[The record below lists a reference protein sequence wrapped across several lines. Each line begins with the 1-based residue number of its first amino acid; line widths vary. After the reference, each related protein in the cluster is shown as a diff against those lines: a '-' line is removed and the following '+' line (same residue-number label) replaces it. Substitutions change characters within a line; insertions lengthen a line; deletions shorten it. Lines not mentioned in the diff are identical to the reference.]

1 MSDEAS
7 AMAIKLG
14 LRSAYTHDWKANT
27 YHDNACDLFS
37 TVPSV
42 PAAARKRQKPGKRHA
57 NPVAAAAGVMELVVG
72 KPTHNKSSN
81 LRSSDRA
88 SPQAVT
94 TPPPFAIGGP
104 HLPPSLV
111 PTKERRRPHYQK
123 NQVAPL
129 VSSTQFE
136 KPDGDDSIAEQFPKS
151 NPSSRL
157 DTTHDISGEK
167 SRATRRVDSRQ
178 SNDDEYKPLRPD
190 SDMDNTSRRTSEIDE
205 ASIIWDQPTL
215 LRYVGCYRIH
225 SAASSPSNALRSITP
240 TSKYYENCERASIL
254 PEPIIQKALACKDGI
269 LNLRCDSYSM
279 GDTLLLALSESL
291 GDITSLCKINLKDN
305 RLSDHGISTIV
316 GGLVRSRVRELDLS
330 RNYFNAKGIA
340 HIAPLLT
347 SPSSPLMDLVS
358 VITFH
363 GRKNAIETC
372 SVRLETLDLSW
383 NSIGS
388 VTSSEALRAMCT
400 TLAENNVLTHLDLS
414 HNRLLEKD
422 CQLMSNALR
431 GNSSL
436 RGLHIGGNDVDIDAY
451 GVVFPDAA
459 QNDPASAHIFSR
471 FRGNSASKPAWEKR
485 SNCWICERWTE
496 VRFTWKQHSTKPRE
510 VLLRAEFDY
519 WTPHHTLPSSHDPTT
534 WEIHR
539 MVPPGTMQFF
549 FVVDGVALTTD
560 AHIVQKFQ
568 PRVWGGISN
577 FCRGLDMPAS
587 SQVNMIQV
595 EATDILAHIKCK
607 PRSKTP
613 GPGQTDDWFSKS
625 VFCTYQQDTSQHL
638 SNAFESDWIVSRL
651 PKLSKDPN
659 ELDKAKQ
666 LLAKN
671 FSMLKAVFKHYATS
685 GYDQRESR
693 YCLFIETIAF
703 LAVSKFV
710 KSKRATS
717 VHDAIAMFVQ
727 HHIEP
732 HATWHDSQ
740 AYRTHKSVDA
750 QPSCLYSPQVD
761 LIFKDH
767 LYLLKEV
774 FASFA
779 GTIDTTPPTTNE
791 KAKRLSFAEFTSL
804 CDEVHL
810 TDESLPARDL
820 KIALMRSKETEV
832 LLKQMVLPVVRAR
845 KISIPPLMTRQIRI
859 VATMLQLETD
869 MV

>member
-269 LNLRCDSYSM
+269 LNLRCDM

-568 PRVWGGISN
+568 PRIWGGISN

-832 LLKQMVLPVVRAR
+832 RLFFRG
-845 KISIPPLMTRQIRI
+845 
-859 VATMLQLETD
+859 
-869 MV
+869 

>member
-1 MSDEAS
+1 
-7 AMAIKLG
+7 
-14 LRSAYTHDWKANT
+14 
-27 YHDNACDLFS
+27 
-37 TVPSV
+37 
-42 PAAARKRQKPGKRHA
+42 
-57 NPVAAAAGVMELVVG
+57 
-72 KPTHNKSSN
+72 
-81 LRSSDRA
+81 
-88 SPQAVT
+88 
-94 TPPPFAIGGP
+94 
-104 HLPPSLV
+104 
-111 PTKERRRPHYQK
+111 
-123 NQVAPL
+123 
-129 VSSTQFE
+129 
-136 KPDGDDSIAEQFPKS
+136 
-151 NPSSRL
+151 
-157 DTTHDISGEK
+157 
-167 SRATRRVDSRQ
+167 
-178 SNDDEYKPLRPD
+178 
-190 SDMDNTSRRTSEIDE
+190 
-205 ASIIWDQPTL
+205 
-215 LRYVGCYRIH
+215 
-225 SAASSPSNALRSITP
+225 
-240 TSKYYENCERASIL
+240 
-254 PEPIIQKALACKDGI
+254 
-269 LNLRCDSYSM
+269 M

-363 GRKNAIETC
+363 NRKNAIETC

-388 VTSSEALRAMCT
+388 VTSSEAMCT

-422 CQLMSNALR
+422 CQLVSNALR

-471 FRGNSASKPAWEKR
+471 FGGNSASKPAWEKR

-496 VRFTWKQHSTKPRE
+496 VRFTWKQHSTKPSE

-519 WTPHHTLPSSHDPTT
+519 WTPHHTLPSSHDPTI

-549 FVVDGVALTTD
+549 FVVDGVASTTD

-587 SQVNMIQV
+587 SQVNMIEV
-595 EATDILAHIKCK
+595 EATDILADIKCK

-651 PKLSKDPN
+651 PKLSKDPA

-666 LLAKN
+666 ILAKN

-779 GTIDTTPPTTNE
+779 GTIDTTPPATNE